1 MCGSAIVGGVTDG
14 GGGIDD
20 GVTGAFARLNSM
32 EAALPTRGSLW
43 GMLSPSPMKSDPE
56 KRGLQREGVEAE
68 AVGEAYA
75 WDASWRRQVFLPEK
89 GRLDFRQMLSFS
101 PVGTFPVLF

>member
-1 MCGSAIVGGVTDG
+1 MCGSAILGGVADW

-20 GVTGAFARLNSM
+20 GVIGAFARLNSM

-43 GMLSPSPMKSDPE
+43 GVLLPSPMNSDPE

-75 WDASWRRQVFLPEK
+75 VIASWRRRVFLPEK
-89 GRLDFRQMLSFS
+89 GRLDS
-101 PVGTFPVLF
+101 

>member
-1 MCGSAIVGGVTDG
+1 MCSSAVVGDVIDG

-20 GVTGAFARLNSM
+20 GVTGAFARLKSM

-43 GMLSPSPMKSDPE
+43 GMLSPSLMKSDPE

-75 WDASWRRQVFLPEK
+75 LIASWRRRVLLPEK
-89 GRLDFRQMLSFS
+89 GRPDF
-101 PVGTFPVLF
+101 